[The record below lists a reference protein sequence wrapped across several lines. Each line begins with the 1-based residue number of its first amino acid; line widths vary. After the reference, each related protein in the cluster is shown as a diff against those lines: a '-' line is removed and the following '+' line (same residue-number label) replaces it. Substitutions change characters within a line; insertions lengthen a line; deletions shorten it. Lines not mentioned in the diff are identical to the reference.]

1 MQNFVDIPDEHKIE
15 AKPNK
20 SFPVPLNEYELSLLQ
35 QVSQN
40 LGKSQR
46 YTSRMILVRA
56 LEINLKRYKLNL
68 KPYFSTAQNIKM
80 QNFVDGADEHKIE
93 GKNLNP
99 KAKASKSFPVPLNE
113 YELSLLQQVSQNL
126 GKSQRYTS
134 RIILVKALEINLKRY
149 NFDRSLSKALIDDL
163 IPF

>member
-40 LGKSQR
+40 LDKSQR

-56 LEINLKRYKLNL
+56 LEIELKRYKLNL
-68 KPYFSTAQNIKM
+68 TPYFLTAQNIKI
-80 QNFVDGADEHKIE
+80 QTFVDIPDKHKIE
-93 GKNLNP
+93 
-99 KAKASKSFPVPLNE
+99 AKPNKSFPVPLNE

-126 GKSQRYTS
+126 DKSQRYTS
-134 RIILVKALEINLKRY
+134 RMILVKALEINLKRY
-149 NFDRSLSKALIDDL
+149 NFDRSLVKALIDDL

>member
-40 LGKSQR
+40 LDKSQR
-46 YTSRMILVRA
+46 YTSRMVLVRA

-68 KPYFSTAQNIKM
+68 TPYFSTAQNIKI
-80 QNFVDGADEHKIE
+80 QTFVDIPDKHKIE
-93 GKNLNP
+93 
-99 KAKASKSFPVPLNE
+99 AKPNKSFPVPLNE

-126 GKSQRYTS
+126 DKSQRYTS
-134 RIILVKALEINLKRY
+134 RMILVKALEINLKRY
-149 NFDRSLSKALIDDL
+149 NFDRSLVKALIDDL